1 MSFLLASEEAGRP
14 QAAAVA
20 DDVEL
25 TRARRA
31 LITRRLPYFALGW
44 LGLGLVMRA
53 GLVSRGGLSL
63 RLAVVSITLQ
73 AAVLAAAIVWCRRA
87 PEAPRV
93 PWIAFGTCMGL
104 VLLATGFFTVVGG
117 SVEVY
122 VFALLVIC
130 IGSSTAFAW
139 GWRPATALLGLAIG
153 IGGCTA
159 LWVSALHRFID
170 PVEVVLETLIGGAIA
185 IAIAEGSARSVA
197 RAVREARAA
206 REAAER
212 LAAAY
217 AAYRDL
223 ADNAPDLIFTH
234 DLAGRITYVN
244 EAFARAVGTDA
255 AALIGR
261 DAGSLVPRD
270 ADNPDPAAL
279 RARMLAGEEVPP
291 QLYWVRA
298 PGGRRWFECASSPI
312 RDADGRIAGARGIVR
327 DVTARRVAE
336 EALRASLEDLRR
348 SEERLRRLAR
358 HHASIREDER
368 KRLGFDLHDDVCQ
381 ELVGVGILIE
391 ALRHRVVEAAPALAP
406 DLARIGRY
414 VGEVGEHLRQLARDL
429 RPMLLRELG
438 LQGSV
443 HSLAEAMTAAGTSAT
458 AVFPTPIPRLDEET
472 EIGVYRIAQ
481 EALANAVRH
490 GRATS
495 VQISLAVTG
504 GTLTLEVRD
513 DGRGFVPD
521 APRGDAL
528 GLVGM
533 EERALALGGLLEL
546 RSEPGQGTAVRLR
559 CPIVARSAM
568 SAA

>member
-1 MSFLLASEEAGRP
+1 VPFLPESSEASRA
-14 QAAAVA
+14 QAVAVA
-20 DDVEL
+20 DDAEL
-25 TRARRA
+25 TQARRA

-44 LGLGLVMRA
+44 LALGLVLRT

-63 RLAVVSITLQ
+63 RLAVASIALQ
-73 AAVLAAAIVWCRRA
+73 MAVLVAAIGWCRRA
-87 PEAPRV
+87 PTAPRV
-93 PWIAFGTCMGL
+93 PWIAFGACVGL
-104 VLLATGFFTVVGG
+104 VVLATGFFSRMGG
-117 SVEVY
+117 SIEVF

-139 GWRPATALLGLAIG
+139 GWVPATALLALAIG
-153 IGGCTA
+153 IGGSAA
-159 LWVSALHRFID
+159 LGASALHRFID
-170 PVEVVLETLIGGAIA
+170 PVELLLETLIGGAISVV
-185 IAIAEGSARSVA
+185 IAEGSARGVA

-217 AAYRDL
+217 DAYRDL

-234 DLAGRITYVN
+234 DLDGRITYAN
-244 EAFARAVGTDA
+244 EAFARACGVA
-255 AALIGR
+255 APALIGWNV
-261 DAGSLVPRD
+261 ASLVPSD
-270 ADNPDPAAL
+270 TDNPDPDVL
-279 RARMLAGEEVPP
+279 RARMVAGEDVSP
-291 QLYWVRA
+291 QLYWVKA
-298 PGGRRWFECASSPI
+298 KGGRRWFEVVASPI
-312 RDADGRIAGARGIVR
+312 RDADGRVAGARGIVR
-327 DVTARRVAE
+327 DVTARRAAE

-358 HHASIREDER
+358 HHATIREEER
-368 KRLGFDLHDDVCQ
+368 KRLGCDLHDDVCQ

-391 ALRHRVVEAAPALAP
+391 SLRHRVVEAAPALAP
-406 DLARIGRY
+406 ELARIGRY

-438 LQGSV
+438 LQESV
-443 HSLAEAMTAAGTSAT
+443 HSLAEAMTAAGTPAT

-490 GRATS
+490 AQAAT
-495 VQISLAVTG
+495 VQISLGVTDG
-504 GTLTLEVRD
+504 VLALEVRD
-513 DGRGFVPD
+513 DGCGFVPD

-533 EERALALGGLLEL
+533 EERALALGGLLDL
-546 RSEPGQGTAVRLR
+546 RSAPGRGTRVRLT
-559 CPIVARSAM
+559 CPIAARAAM